1 MKTFR
6 SEILLPITLQEAW
19 DFFSSPNNLN
29 KITPEEMIF
38 KITSTV
44 PEKMY
49 EGLLITYKITPI
61 LNIPL
66 DWVTEITHINEPHYF
81 VDEQRKGPYR
91 IWHHEHHFKAT
102 TTGTLMTDILHYDV
116 GKSVFGWIAEK
127 LYVDAQVKNIF
138 KFRENK
144 LKEIFPV

>member
-1 MKTFR
+1 MKTLR

-144 LKEIFPV
+144 LKEIFAV